1 MSHPDYAR
9 LVNLV
14 VVGPGRAGGSLSRA
28 SEAAGHR
35 LVGVLSRRSEPA
47 TLSWDEPLPACDL
60 VLVAVSDSAIR
71 EVAERLA
78 PRWNPSHPA
87 VHVSGFMSVEAL
99 RPLAETGAAVGS
111 FHPLQTLP
119 DPERGAKALAGA
131 WAGVT
136 AGEELRRLLWDYAA
150 SLEMRAFD
158 LGDDAKPLYHAAA
171 AAAANYVVE
180 SLGVASDLLEGA
192 GVPIESMEP
201 LTRRV
206 VENVFAVGADAA
218 LTGPIARGDVAT
230 VRGQMRAAASVSSRL
245 GREFRLLAEATA
257 LRAGVDLSDRD

>member
-1 MSHPDYAR
+1 MD
-9 LVNLV
+9 LV

-35 LVGVLSRRSEPA
+35 LVGVLSRQTERS

-60 VLVAVSDSAIR
+60 VLIAVSDSAIR
-71 EVAERLA
+71 EVAERLGPHWVA
-78 PRWNPSHPA
+78 SHPA

-99 RPLAETGAAVGS
+99 RPLAEEGAAVGS

-119 DPERGAKALAGA
+119 DPERGAEALAGA

-136 AGEELRRLLWDYAA
+136 AGEELRALLKDYAA
-150 SLEMRAFD
+150 SLGMRAFD
-158 LGDDAKPLYHAAA
+158 LDDDVKPLYHAAA

-180 SLGVASDLLEGA
+180 SLAVASDLLEGA
-192 GVPIESMEP
+192 AVPGESIEP

-206 VENVFAVGADAA
+206 VENVFGAGADAA

-230 VRGQMRAAASVSSRL
+230 VRGQIRAAESVSHRL
-245 GREFRLLAEATA
+245 GQEFRLLAEATA
-257 LRAGVDLSDRD
+257 LRAGVDLSEHD